1 MSILAIVIDDPTIRP
16 ATLIKLHKFLMLP
29 LQKVKSLCTGGNP
42 ILEIQLFDGD
52 LQETSTFVRGVLK
65 IISEEKISAKF
76 YEIPYGER
84 YADNRNLEKRE
95 VTADLVNSIL
105 NAADEEFER
114 QQDGQS

>member
-1 MSILAIVIDDPTIRP
+1 MSILAIVIDEPTVRP

-29 LQKVKSLCTGGNP
+29 LQKVKSLCGGGHP
-42 ILEIQLFDGD
+42 ILEIELFDGD

-65 IISEEKISAKF
+65 IISEEKISVKF

-105 NAADEEFER
+105 AAADEEFER
-114 QQDGQS
+114 QQNSQS